1 MALYGWPRSSKLN
14 QSFSLLVETDVD
26 DGQVELR
33 GDSESREHE
42 LEEFNEPTGKSHLSK
57 LVARERIL

>member
-1 MALYGWPRSSKLN
+1 MALSRGPLSSKLN
-14 QSFSLLVETDVD
+14 RSFSFLVEANVN

-42 LEEFNEPTGKSHLSK
+42 LEELNESTGKSHLSK
-57 LVARERIL
+57 LVARKRIL